1 MTFFATSEGS
11 MQGCSRRV
19 LTGPFAAFLFVVLFV
34 FVAER
39 GRCQLLQGA
48 VNGHIADPSQ
58 AVIAGAT
65 VTISNQETNFTRVV
79 NTGAQGEYT
88 FASLPPGTY
97 TLTVK
102 AQGFEGFV
110 RTGIVI
116 AANESVRSDAT
127 LTVGRVSENVTVSAQ
142 AVALQTDR
150 PDVHTDLS
158 PQTLNQLPLPPGR
171 NYQQLVAV
179 VVPGV
184 SQPQSGQSYGANP
197 SRAVGFAVNGASS
210 ITNSQRVDGTNS
222 TNFNA
227 PDKPMYSPAL
237 EAIDNV
243 NGVTNSPDAEQG
255 IAGGAA
261 VNITTK
267 AGTNTIHGSLFE
279 YHSNQHLQAYAWGT
293 DSTQPKPRYLNN
305 QFGGTIG

>member
-1 MTFFATSEGS
+1 
-11 MQGCSRRV
+11 MQGCSKRLLV
-19 LTGPFAAFLFVVLFV
+19 SPFAAFLIVVLFV
-34 FVAER
+34 FVEEQ
-39 GRCQLLQGA
+39 GRCQLLQGS
-48 VNGHIADPSQ
+48 VNGHITDPSQ

-79 NTGAQGEYT
+79 TAGAQGEYT

-116 AANESVRSDAT
+116 TANESVRSDAT
-127 LTVGRVSENVTVSAQ
+127 LTVGRASENVTVSAQ

-184 SQPQSGQSYGANP
+184 SQPA
-197 SRAVGFAVNGASS
+197 SRA
-210 ITNSQRVDGTNS
+210 
-222 TNFNA
+222 A
-227 PDKPMYSPAL
+227 PK
-237 EAIDNV
+237 
-243 NGVTNSPDAEQG
+243 G
-255 IAGGAA
+255 
-261 VNITTK
+261 
-267 AGTNTIHGSLFE
+267 
-279 YHSNQHLQAYAWGT
+279 
-293 DSTQPKPRYLNN
+293 
-305 QFGGTIG
+305 